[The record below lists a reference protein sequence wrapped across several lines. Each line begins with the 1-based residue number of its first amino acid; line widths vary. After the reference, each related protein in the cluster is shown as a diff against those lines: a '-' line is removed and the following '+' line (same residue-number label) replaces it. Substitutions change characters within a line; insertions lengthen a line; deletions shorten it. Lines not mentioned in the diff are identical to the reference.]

1 MDKVAFYLNQIE
13 KIAAKKKQSSK
24 SPRKKKD
31 KSLQYVDK
39 IKKAG
44 NTTKMIEL
52 VYTDKKGITT
62 RRKIEPYKIS
72 GNDFWGYDPQKESI
86 RRFKIPQIS
95 GVKITNKKYQ
105 PRWDV
110 QMNFDGLNPIQ
121 KTASLMLRNYLGRW

>member
-72 GNDFWGYDPQKESI
+72 GNDFWGMTL
-86 RRFKIPQIS
+86 RRK
-95 GVKITNKKYQ
+95 VYE
-105 PRWDV
+105 
-110 QMNFDGLNPIQ
+110 GL
-121 KTASLMLRNYLGRW
+121 KSHK